1 MQDSSNACNSNADI
15 GYTSWSLICRDA
27 DHKKTTCS
35 DLVDTMKPQFT
46 DIQWKKSAKYVTV
59 DERIVQ
65 NFDPISKESTNISLV
80 SNKLF
85 VWKQYKFGVEFTVNE
100 IQNFSEIKGGGFYDS
115 QSNIQYTLND
125 LAVKIS
131 V

>member
-65 NFDPISKESTNISLV
+65 HFDPIMHPNYPYQFT
-80 SNKLF
+80 LF
-85 VWKQYKFGVEFTVNE
+85 VTE
-100 IQNFSEIKGGGFYDS
+100 IQNLSEIKDGSLYDS
-115 QSNIQYTLND
+115 QSNIQHLTFT
-125 LAVKIS
+125 
-131 V
+131 

>member
-1 MQDSSNACNSNADI
+1 MQDSSNACNLNAYI
-15 GYTSWSLICRDA
+15 GYISFSLVCRDA

-35 DLVDTMKPQFT
+35 DLVDTMRPQFT

-65 NFDPISKESTNISLV
+65 NFDPIMKEATNFSLV
-80 SNKLF
+80 SNQLL

-100 IQNFSEIKGGGFYDS
+100 IQNLSEIKGGGFYDS
-115 QSNIQYTLND
+115 QSNIQYLTYT
-125 LAVKIS
+125 
-131 V
+131 

>member
-1 MQDSSNACNSNADI
+1 MQDSSNACNLNAYI
-15 GYTSWSLICRDA
+15 GYISFSLVCRDA

-35 DLVDTMKPQFT
+35 DLVDTMRPQFT

-115 QSNIQYTLND
+115 QSNIQ
-125 LAVKIS
+125 
-131 V
+131 